1 VYSLSLVKES
11 ISSTGKHYLPL
22 LLPLFV
28 SVKVLLHSF
37 PPHRECKEIFVFLA
51 AEKKTFNG
59 GEKIFS
65 PPPKFTFSGSQR
77 NNCAQLGLDLRAI
90 STQKALNFE

>member
-1 VYSLSLVKES
+1 VK
-11 ISSTGKHYLPL
+11 GRFRAL
-22 LLPLFV
+22 
-28 SVKVLLHSF
+28 
-37 PPHRECKEIFVFLA
+37 PPHRECKELFDFSTAVQIFFLRRQ
-51 AEKKTFNG
+51 
-59 GEKIFS
+59 KIFS